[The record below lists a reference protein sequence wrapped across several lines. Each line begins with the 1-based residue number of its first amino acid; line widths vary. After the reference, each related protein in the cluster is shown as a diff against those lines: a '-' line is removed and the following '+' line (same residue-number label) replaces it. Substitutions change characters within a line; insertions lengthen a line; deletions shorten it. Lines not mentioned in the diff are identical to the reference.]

1 MSKGSPTKEELEKKV
16 LDLEQEIKNLESDLI
31 HDPMT
36 KLKTRAFLE
45 EELESFIASLV
56 QNESGK
62 RREWFGFRNLSV
74 IFFDI
79 DKFKNINDTYGHDTG
94 DIVLQR
100 VAKAIQGELR
110 AGDTAARWGGEEM
123 VASLLGAIEKDALE
137 KAESVRKKI
146 ENIEFPEAPGLKLT
160 MSSGVASYEPG
171 ISAKELVKRA
181 DRALYV
187 AKNFGRNKVVAYSEI
202 SEKES

>member
-16 LDLEQEIKNLESDLI
+16 LDLEREIKNLESDLI